1 MPDNKAH
8 SSSTPGILAKL
19 RKIFGLNIGT
29 VMFGAILIYMIF
41 SVILY
46 LTASHMESY
55 QVPSGPL
62 SMNETYTG
70 LSIMTENVV
79 QADAGGYV
87 TYYAREGTK
96 INANG
101 AVYSLNSS
109 KAADSGSSLSK
120 DELADIRSNMQ
131 SFSKGFDASKFNST
145 YSFKYQLS
153 GSILQY
159 ASDNSSVSTTSTVN
173 EDGEEVTTTTTT
185 VSSDPNIR
193 RAQTDGIILYST
205 GPLSMNETYTGLS
218 IMTENVVQADA
229 GGYVTY
235 YAREGTKI
243 NANGA
248 VYSLNSSKAADSGSS
263 LSKDEL
269 ADIRSNMQS
278 FSKGFDASKFNSTY
292 SFKYQLSG
300 SILQYA
306 SDNSSVSTTSTV
318 NEDGEEVTT
327 TTTTV
332 SSDPNIRRAQTDGII
347 LYSTDGYESKTVDTV
362 TAADFDQ
369 NSYQETDLKTDGQV
383 NAGDDVYT
391 IITDE
396 RWSLLIPLSEKQAAN
411 LKDRT
416 SIRVKFLK
424 DDLTQTGDFSIME
437 IDGSKY
443 GRIDFNKGLIRYAS
457 DRFLEIEL
465 VTNNVTGLKV
475 PLSSIV
481 TKEFYAIPS
490 KYMTT
495 DKDTQQS
502 GFMLSGRN
510 KKGNSTTTFINTG
523 IYGRD
528 EVTDEKTQKVSYIYY
543 VDKSKFNEGDAIIDP
558 DSGEK
563 FVIGDTEVLEGVYC
577 INQGYAVFRRIEIL
591 DENEEYAVVS
601 KETYN
606 GLVRYDRIVKNADK
620 VSEQDILY

>member
-1 MPDNKAH
+1 
-8 SSSTPGILAKL
+8 
-19 RKIFGLNIGT
+19 
-29 VMFGAILIYMIF
+29 
-41 SVILY
+41 
-46 LTASHMESY
+46 
-55 QVPSGPL
+55 
-62 SMNETYTG
+62 
-70 LSIMTENVV
+70 MTENVV

-109 KAADSGSSLSK
+109 RSADNVTSLSRE
-120 DELADIRSNMQ
+120 ELADIRSNMQ
-131 SFSKGFDASKFNST
+131 SFSKGFDPSKFNST
-145 YSFKYQLS
+145 YSFKYQLN

-159 ASDNSSVSTTSTVN
+159 ASDSSGASSASTTS
-173 EDGEEVTTTTTT
+173 EDGEEATVTTIA
-185 VSSDPNIR
+185 SSDPNIR
-193 RAQTDGIILYST
+193 RAQTDG
-205 GPLSMNETYTGLS
+205 
-218 IMTENVVQADA
+218 V
-229 GGYVTY
+229 
-235 YAREGTKI
+235 
-243 NANGA
+243 
-248 VYSLNSSKAADSGSS
+248 
-263 LSKDEL
+263 
-269 ADIRSNMQS
+269 
-278 FSKGFDASKFNSTY
+278 
-292 SFKYQLSG
+292 
-300 SILQYA
+300 
-306 SDNSSVSTTSTV
+306 
-318 NEDGEEVTT
+318 
-327 TTTTV
+327 
-332 SSDPNIRRAQTDGII
+332 I
-347 LYSTDGYESKTVDTV
+347 LYSTDGYETKTVDNV

-369 NSYQETDLKTDGQV
+369 NSYQEMDLKTDGQIK
-383 NAGDDVYT
+383 AGDDIYT

-411 LKDRT
+411 LKERT

-437 IDGSKY
+437 IEGAKY
-443 GRIDFNKGLIRYAS
+443 GKIDFNKGLIRYAS

-465 VTNNVTGLKV
+465 VTNNVTGLKI

-490 KYMTT
+490 KYLTT
-495 DKDTQQS
+495 DAETQQS

-510 KKGNSTTTFINTG
+510 KKGNSTKTFVSAG

-528 EVTDEKTQKVSYIYY
+528 EITDKETQKTSYIYY
-543 VDKSKFNEGDAIIDP
+543 VDKNKFKEGDALVDP

-563 FVIGDTEVLEGVYC
+563 FIIGDTEVLEGVFC

>member
-1 MPDNKAH
+1 MPDNNVR
-8 SSSTPGILAKL
+8 SGRTPGILAKL

-41 SVILY
+41 SVMLY

-70 LSIMTENVV
+70 LALMTENVV
-79 QADAGGYV
+79 QADASGYV

-101 AVYSLNSS
+101 AVYSLNTS
-109 KAADSGSSLSK
+109 KASDNSSSLSK
-120 DELADIRSNMQ
+120 EELSDIRSNMQ
-131 SFSKGFDASKFNST
+131 SFSKGFDPSKFNST
-145 YSFKYQLS
+145 YSFKYQLN

-159 ASDNSSVSTTSTVN
+159 ASDGSSVSTVTTTN
-173 EDGEEVTTTTTT
+173 EDGEEITTTTA

-193 RAQTDGIILYST
+193 RAETDGIILYS
-205 GPLSMNETYTGLS
+205 
-218 IMTENVVQADA
+218 
-229 GGYVTY
+229 
-235 YAREGTKI
+235 K
-243 NANGA
+243 
-248 VYSLNSSKAADSGSS
+248 
-263 LSKDEL
+263 
-269 ADIRSNMQS
+269 
-278 FSKGFDASKFNSTY
+278 
-292 SFKYQLSG
+292 
-300 SILQYA
+300 
-306 SDNSSVSTTSTV
+306 
-318 NEDGEEVTT
+318 
-327 TTTTV
+327 
-332 SSDPNIRRAQTDGII
+332 
-347 LYSTDGYESKTVDTV
+347 DGYEAKTVDNV
-362 TAADFDQ
+362 TSADFDQ
-369 NSYQETDLKTDGQV
+369 NSYQETDLKTEDQIK
-383 NAGDDVYT
+383 AGDDIYT
-391 IITDE
+391 IISDE
-396 RWSLLIPLSEKQAAN
+396 RWSLLIPLSEKQAAD

-424 DDLTQTGDFSIME
+424 DNLTQMGDFSIKE

-443 GRIDFNKGLIRYAS
+443 GQIDFNKGLIRYAS

-465 VTNNVTGLKV
+465 VTNNVTGLKI
-475 PLSSIV
+475 PLSSVV

-490 KYMTT
+490 KFLTT
-495 DKDTQQS
+495 DKETQQS

-510 KKGNSTTTFINTG
+510 KKGNSTTTFVKAG

-528 EVTDEKTQKVSYIYY
+528 EVTDEKTQKKSYIYY
-543 VDKSKFNEGDAIIDP
+543 IDKSKFKEGDAIVDP
-558 DSGEK
+558 DDGEK